1 MKNVTGLRK
10 KNIINELQKNVKDMS
25 ATIES
30 LAGNLDRQEQYS
42 RKSCLL
48 IHGLLES
55 KNQNTDER

>member
-10 KNIINELQKNVKDMS
+10 KKIINELQKNVKDMS

-42 RKSCLL
+42 RKS
-48 IHGLLES
+48 
-55 KNQNTDER
+55 